1 MLKNNRKTALIT
13 GITGQ
18 DGSYLA
24 ELLIEKDYV
33 VHGIIRR
40 SSVFTTNRIEHLR
53 NLPNLILHH
62 GDITDSSNINY
73 IIQNIQ
79 PDEIYHLAAQSH
91 VGVSFEIPL
100 YTAQVTGLGTLV
112 LLSALRS
119 LKKDFRLY
127 NASTSELFGGIPGS
141 APQDEKTIFSP
152 KSPYA
157 LAKLYSHGIVLNHRD
172 SYNFFCV
179 NGVLFNHE
187 SPRRGETFVTRKITR
202 GVSEILHGTQDVL
215 KLGNLNAIRDWGYAK
230 EYVHAMWLMLQQ
242 SDPEDFVIATNESH
256 SVREFATLSFNV
268 AGVDVVWDGHGLNE
282 KGFDSKTG
290 KLLVEIDERLFRP
303 AEVENLRGNN
313 SKAQQILGWE
323 PKTSFS
329 ELISIMVDH
338 DLGMSK
344 R

>member
-1 MLKNNRKTALIT
+1 MLKNKNKTALIT

-24 ELLIEKDYV
+24 ELLIEKNYV

-53 NLPNLILHH
+53 NSPNLILHH

-73 IIQNIQ
+73 IIQSIQ

-91 VGVSFEIPL
+91 VGVSFEVPL
-100 YTAQVTGLGTLV
+100 YTANVTGLGTMV

-127 NASTSELFGGIPGS
+127 NASTSELFGGNPGS
-141 APQDEKTIFSP
+141 APQDEKTAFSP

-157 LAKLYSHGIVLNHRD
+157 IAKHYSHGTVINHRD
-172 SYNFFCV
+172 SFNFFCV

-202 GVSEILHGTQDVL
+202 GVSKILHGTQDVL

-230 EYVHAMWLMLQQ
+230 EYVQAMWLMLQQ
-242 SDPEDFVIATNESH
+242 SEPEDLVIATNESH
-256 SVREFATLSFNV
+256 SVREFVTSSFNR
-268 AGVDVVWDGHGLNE
+268 AGVDIAWDGHGLNE
-282 KGFDSKTG
+282 KGSDIKTG

-303 AEVENLRGNN
+303 TEVEELRGNY
-313 SKAQQILGWE
+313 SKAQKILGWE
-323 PKTSFS
+323 PKITFS

-344 R
+344 